1 MPTKTTSRKPLLL
14 ALVLLVALGALGGVG
29 WRWLSGV
36 TVSEVAVA
44 GAEHAVPDSLVALA
58 GVAVG
63 DTLVHVDPVI
73 AADRVRRHPWVET
86 ANVRRLPTGTV
97 LITVDERTP
106 VALALERGRPSH
118 YLDRHGYGMPRV
130 EGAAY
135 DVPVLRGLGDA
146 YHPVTPVQDSL
157 ALGVL
162 DALARVD
169 PETNG
174 LVSDVEL
181 RGGEA
186 WVYTVPA
193 GARGSIPVRLGSD
206 DVAAKLRRLKA
217 FWTQAVLPQP
227 ATRFQ
232 QIDLRFASQV
242 ITRETAPTT
251 PTSTD

>member
-1 MPTKTTSRKPLLL
+1 MPKKTTSRKSLLL
-14 ALVLLVALGALGGVG
+14 ALLLLVVLGALGGIG

-58 GVAVG
+58 GVTVG
-63 DTLVHVDPVI
+63 DTLVHLDPVI

-97 LITVDERTP
+97 LITVDERAP
-106 VALALERGRPSH
+106 VALVLERGRPSH

-135 DVPVLRGLGDA
+135 DVPVLRGLRDA
-146 YHPVTPVQDSL
+146 YHPVTPVHDSL

-162 DALARVD
+162 DALASVD

-186 WVYTVPA
+186 WIYTVPA
-193 GARGSIPVRLGSD
+193 GTRGSIPVRLGSGD
-206 DVAAKLRRLKA
+206 IAAKLRRLNA
-217 FWTQAVLPQP
+217 FWTQSVLPQP
-227 ATRFQ
+227 ATRFH

-242 ITRETAPTT
+242 ITRETAPTK
-251 PTSTD
+251 PTSTE